1 MTARDSAL
9 TAIACAAQVAIEN
22 LDAGKLTESAAL
34 EFVRESLREHAVAAF
49 GTALMTGGKE
59 RASG

>member
-1 MTARDSAL
+1 MTARDSAI

-22 LDAGKLTESAAL
+22 LDAGTFDEAHVLDFL
-34 EFVRESLREHAVAAF
+34 RRSLQEHAVAAF
-49 GTALMTGGKE
+49 GAALMSGGKE